1 MTTLNIRE
9 LKPGMILAEPAESL
23 QGVLLLKKGTEI
35 SEKDVSILKS
45 WGVTRICVEGAD
57 KDGTISRLEAK
68 REVKDAIHRELEK
81 KFSGVS
87 QDPVMREI
95 MRVAGI
101 QREKRYLRKAE
112 ANGRD

>member
-35 SEKDVSILKS
+35 CEKDVSILKS
-45 WGVTRICVEGAD
+45 WGVTRICVEGAEEG
-57 KDGTISRLEAK
+57 GTIPRIEAK
-68 REVKDAIHRELEK
+68 SEVKEAIHRELEK

-87 QDPVMREI
+87 HPVMREI

-101 QREKRYLRKAE
+101 QREKRCLRKAE